1 MAETVISMKD
11 VTRVYKM
18 GDTEE
23 HALRGISFNITQGEF
38 VAIMGPSGS
47 GKSTCM
53 NMIGCLDR
61 PTSGIVEIDGRP
73 TEKMSEKELAVLR
86 NKTVGFV
93 FQQYHLIPSLTI
105 VENVMLPL
113 RYQKIEKSERLP
125 LAEAALEKV
134 ALVGKMNYRPHELS
148 GGQKQRVAIARALV
162 TRPKIILADEP
173 TGALDS
179 ETGKQIM
186 ALFNEINAGGTTI
199 VIVTHDPRIGAAI
212 RRCIHIFDGK
222 IKADVTQT
230 PVPFTGDSPD
240 SAEKPHI
247 LAQPQ
252 RTQAVQAQPRRAPV
266 QPPMSVVRPHQQT
279 VQTRVPAAPLAQPR
293 RAQVVQPKP
302 AQVPP
307 MHPMQPQPAQVRP
320 PVSPAQSSAQA
331 VQVSVQTAQKQMPDL
346 ATLPPAA
353 RNAYLNGTI
362 K

>member
-1 MAETVISMKD
+1 MGATVISMKD

-73 TEKMSEKELAVLR
+73 TEKISEKELAVLR

-252 RTQAVQAQPRRAPV
+252 RTQSVQAQPRRAPV
-266 QPPMSVVRPHQQT
+266 QPQRQPAPVVP
-279 VQTRVPAAPLAQPR
+279 
-293 RAQVVQPKP
+293 PKT

-307 MHPMQPQPAQVRP
+307 LQLMQTAPVQVRP
-320 PVSPAQSSAQA
+320 PVAPAQSSAQA
-331 VQVSVQTAQKQMPDL
+331 VQPQRQVVQQRAQKQMPDL

-353 RNAYLNGTI
+353 RNAYINGTM